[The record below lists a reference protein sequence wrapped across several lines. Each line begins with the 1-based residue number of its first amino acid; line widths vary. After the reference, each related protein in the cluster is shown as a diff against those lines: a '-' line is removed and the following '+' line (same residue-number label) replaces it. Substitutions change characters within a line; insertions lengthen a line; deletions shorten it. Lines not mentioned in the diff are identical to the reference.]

1 MKNKFIAG
9 LLALAMLCTLNTS
22 VVKADNEFTETG
34 NQSVPV
40 TCDITATFTVRLP
53 ASFPLTKD
61 GSDYKFTG
69 SIGVKGD
76 LASGGTIGVA
86 PTPSVTMYDVTQ
98 RPGDKP
104 TPIPTSESDQDG
116 YSHKDAVVATVTQSK
131 QSWTNLEINSSS
143 FTEQPIIVDAGAL
156 QAATWKGL
164 LPFTISYN
172 AGSPTP

>member
-53 ASFPLTKD
+53 ASIPLTKNT
-61 GSDYKFTG
+61 SKYDYNG
-69 SIGVKGD
+69 NVGVKGD
-76 LASGGTIGVA
+76 LPSGARI
-86 PTPSVTMYDVTQ
+86 SVTPASEVKLYDMTLRPSDPLPSGDEGADAQHKASQTANVTMA
-98 RPGDKP
+98 DKVW
-104 TPIPTSESDQDG
+104 TTLTSDYVD
-116 YSHKDAVVATVTQSK
+116 HAFTVATDGL
-131 QSWTNLEINSSS
+131 LE
-143 FTEQPIIVDAGAL
+143 
-156 QAATWKGL
+156 AATWKGS
-164 LPFTISYN
+164 LPFDIEYN